1 MAQSMYAIRGAVIV
15 CNIDRSCVRLPEPF
29 GVPSAITKYPYE
41 AISAIA
47 VAFERPF
54 LEHPPSPQTKLGYF
68 SVPPRSVG
76 RKIVPSLIPA
86 PAFVSTVTLWW
97 PVPVALGPAGG
108 GAGRGPGGAGPP
120 ARPGPAPAP
129 PPD

>member
-1 MAQSMYAIRGAVIV
+1 MAQSMYAIRGAAIA

-29 GVPSAITKYPYE
+29 GVPAAITKYPYE

-54 LEHPPSPQTKLGYF
+54 LEHPPSPQTKIGYF

-86 PAFVSTVTLWW
+86 PAFVSTVTLWG
-97 PVPVALGPAGG
+97 PVPVALVPAGLEAVQVPVGTVGGGGREAAGG
-108 GAGRGPGGAGPP
+108 GGA
-120 ARPGPAPAP
+120 
-129 PPD
+129 